1 MYQRFFGFKDKPFQL
16 VPNPAYLFLSRLH
29 EEAFAHLS
37 YAVSNGDGFVRITGE
52 VGTGKTTLCRAFL
65 ENLNENTAAAYIFN
79 PKLDA
84 FQLLKTVNQEF
95 GIPADAGS
103 IKDLIDA
110 LNGFL
115 IAEKAKGRHVVLLI
129 DEAQNL
135 SIEVLEQIR
144 LLSNLE
150 TTRSKLLQ
158 IILVGQPELQAML
171 DSPELR
177 QLGQRITL
185 SCSLSPLT
193 LAETGDYIRHRLQ
206 IASRK
211 PGIRF
216 PPGAVRAIFRYSSGI
231 PRLINI
237 ACDRTLLTA
246 YGMNRN
252 QITGKI
258 ARSAIRE
265 LAGIQ
270 RPRGAG
276 SLLIGNRGIFVFP
289 ILCLVLLAVLLHPP
303 DIPILLD
310 RQSASIR
317 EKTVSPLLSAHAE
330 RTPPGLKIKAE
341 TVPPAAP
348 EDGNPHP
355 RTVALF
361 EQAEATPPEPEK
373 AESTPP
379 EPEKAE
385 STPKEEAAPQIEDL
399 GKWLAGISGGLSRTD
414 AVKAVLK
421 LWKEDANISPHLPAV
436 EDNQRFFR
444 MILQHSGFSCQ
455 NVSGDL
461 DLIRKLD
468 LPAVIE
474 LLVPDGRSKA
484 YMTVCRLQG
493 DRITL
498 NAAGAG
504 PIVTSI
510 EEVKTFWS
518 GVAFVPWKNFLS
530 CTGEIPVRAPKE
542 SVITLKMM
550 LKDMGFSEIRIDSLY
565 DGDTRGA
572 VKRIQNKHGLK
583 ADGLVG
589 PLTKIIL
596 YNESGS
602 FAIPHILAEGSN
614 GSASKAPR
622 Q

>member
-1 MYQRFFGFKDKPFQL
+1 MYQRFFGFKEKPFQL

-29 EEAFAHLS
+29 EEALAHLS

-52 VGTGKTTLCRAFL
+52 IGTGKTTLCRAFL
-65 ENLNENTAAAYIFN
+65 ENLNENTGAAYIFN

-84 FQLLKTVNQEF
+84 FQLLKAVNQEF

-103 IKDLIDA
+103 IKDLIDV
-110 LNGFL
+110 LNSFL

-171 DSPELR
+171 ESPELR

-216 PPGAVRAIFRYSSGI
+216 PPGAVRAIFRYSGGI

-246 YGMNRN
+246 YGMNRH

-270 RPRGAG
+270 RPPGAG
-276 SLLIGNRGIFVFP
+276 NLFIGNRGIFVLS
-289 ILCLVLLAVLLHPP
+289 ILCLVLLSALLHPP

-317 EKTVSPLLSAHAE
+317 EKTVSPLLSAHAG
-330 RTPPGLKIKAE
+330 RTPPGLKIEAE

-355 RTVALF
+355 RTVALS
-361 EQAEATPPEPEK
+361 EQAESTAPEPELS
-373 AESTPP
+373 ESTPP
-379 EPEKAE
+379 
-385 STPKEEAAPQIEDL
+385 EEAAPQIEDL
-399 GKWLAGISGGLSRTD
+399 GKWLTGISGGLSRTD

-421 LWKEDANISPHLPAV
+421 LWKEDANIRPHLPAV
-436 EDNQRFFR
+436 EDNQRFFH

-510 EEVKTFWS
+510 EEVKTLWS
-518 GVAFVPWKNFLS
+518 GAAFVPWKNFLS
-530 CTGEIPVRAPKE
+530 CTGEIPVRAPKK

-602 FAIPHILAEGSN
+602 FAIPHILAEESN